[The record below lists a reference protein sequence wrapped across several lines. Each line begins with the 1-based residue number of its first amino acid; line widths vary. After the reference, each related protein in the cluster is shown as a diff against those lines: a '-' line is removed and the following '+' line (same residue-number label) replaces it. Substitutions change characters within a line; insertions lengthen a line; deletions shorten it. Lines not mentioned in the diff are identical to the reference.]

1 MRTLGV
7 LVVLLIIVVIVTGF
21 YLGWF
26 HVSSAN
32 NGNKSHVTMTV
43 NQAKIRADKNKAVS
57 DLHNLKPAAT
67 MPVPTTAPDNA
78 AQ

>member
-1 MRTLGV
+1 MRILGV
-7 LVVLLIIVVIVTGF
+7 LVVLLIVVVIAAGF

-43 NQAKIRADKNKAVS
+43 NQAKIRADKNKAIS
-57 DLHNLKPAAT
+57 DLHNLKPA
-67 MPVPTTAPDNA
+67 TTTPAPSTTPDNA